1 MKKVLGFL
9 AFLLVFSV
17 TEMAAQYKNKAAL
30 AADLNNPSGLT
41 MNAKQKKDFEDSNNR
56 MLADL
61 ERNDK
66 SNKSKADRDKEIDR
80 IFDQNDKDM
89 DRLFGNDDNYKK
101 NNKSFKQKRRS
112 IKMKMKL
119 AKIVL

>member
-17 TEMAAQYKNKAAL
+17 TEMSAQYKNKAAL

-41 MNAKQKKDFEDSNNR
+41 MNSKPKKDFEDSKNR

-119 AKIVL
+119 AKLVL

>member
-9 AFLLVFSV
+9 TFLLVFSV
-17 TEMAAQYKNKAAL
+17 TEMSAQYKNKAAL
-30 AADLNNPSGLT
+30 ASDLNSTSGLT
-41 MNAKQKKDFEDSNNR
+41 MNAKQKKDFDDSNKR

-61 ERNDK
+61 EKNDK
-66 SNKSKADRDKEIDR
+66 SNKSKGDRDKEIDR

-89 DRLFGNDDNYKK
+89 DKMFGNDDNYKK
-101 NNKSFKQKRRS
+101 NNKSFKQHRRS

-119 AKIVL
+119 AKMVM

>member
-9 AFLLVFSV
+9 TFLLVFSV
-17 TEMAAQYKNKAAL
+17 TDMSAQYKNKKEL
-30 AADLNNPSGLT
+30 AGDLNNPKGLT
-41 MNAKQKKDFEDSNNR
+41 MNDKQKKEFENSNNK

-61 ERNDK
+61 EKNDK
-66 SNKSKADRDKEIDR
+66 SNKSKADRDKEVDR

-89 DRLFGNDDNYKK
+89 DRLFGNDK
-101 NNKSFKQKRRS
+101 NNKSFKQHRRS

-119 AKIVL
+119 AKLVL

>member
-17 TEMAAQYKNKAAL
+17 TEMSAQYKNKAAL
-30 AADLNNPSGLT
+30 ASDLNNTSGLT
-41 MNAKQKKDFEDSNNR
+41 MNAKQKKDFDDSNKR

-61 ERNDK
+61 EKNDK

-89 DRLFGNDDNYKK
+89 DRMFGNDK
-101 NNKSFKQKRRS
+101 NNKSFKQHRRS

-119 AKIVL
+119 AKLVL

>member
-9 AFLLVFSV
+9 TFLLVFSIAD
-17 TEMAAQYKNKAAL
+17 MSAQYKNKKEL
-30 AADLNNPSGLT
+30 ANDLNDPSGLT
-41 MNAKQKKDFEDSNNR
+41 MNAKQKKDFENANNQ

-66 SNKSKADRDKEIDR
+66 SNKSKEDRDKEIDR
-80 IFDQNDKDM
+80 IFDKNDKDM
-89 DRLFGNDDNYKK
+89 DRMFGNDDDYKK
-101 NNKSFKQKRRS
+101 KNKSFKQRRRS

-119 AKIVL
+119 AKLVL

>member
-1 MKKVLGFL
+1 
-9 AFLLVFSV
+9 VFSV
-17 TEMAAQYKNKAAL
+17 NTISAQYKSKAAL
-30 AADLNNPSGLT
+30 TSDLNNPSGLT

-61 ERNDK
+61 DRIDK
-66 SNKSKADRDKEIDR
+66 SKKSKADRDKEIDR

-101 NNKSFKQKRRS
+101 NNKSFKQHRRS

-119 AKIVL
+119 AKLAL

>member
-9 AFLLVFSV
+9 TFLLVFSV
-17 TEMAAQYKNKAAL
+17 ADMSAQYKNKKEL
-30 AADLNNPSGLT
+30 ANDLNNPSGLT

-61 ERNDK
+61 DKNDK

-89 DRLFGNDDNYKK
+89 DRMFGNDEDYKK
-101 NNKSFKQKRRS
+101 KNKSFKQKRRS

-119 AKIVL
+119 AKLVL